1 MLSSKRVLFVDD
13 HPLILSALAENLGEL
28 GCHVVTAKRL
38 ADAIELIGNEEK
50 FDVVL
55 LDINLGKENGLDL
68 LEHPPAKLPERV
80 ILLSGATEQEWVM
93 QGFAL
98 GATGFIPKNVEL
110 DEVLTAL
117 AELMDKPIIRGS
129 GWVWNSDIKQLVDAY
144 DFFPRHT
151 LLTPKEREVFMQMR
165 EGKLDK
171 QIADE
176 LGSSIHTV
184 RVHIRAIRRKRGL
197 NRRSEQDR

>member
-1 MLSSKRVLFVDD
+1 MNSKRVLLVDD
-13 HPLILSALAENLGEL
+13 HPLILSGLAENLHGS
-28 GCHVVTAKRL
+28 GCHVATARGL
-38 ADAIELIGNEEK
+38 ADALRLIAEEEK
-50 FDVVL
+50 FDVVV

-68 LEHPPAKLPERV
+68 LEHPPSKLPERV

-98 GATGFIPKNVEL
+98 GAMGFIPKNVEL
-110 DEVLTAL
+110 DEVLAAL
-117 AELMDKPIIRGS
+117 AELMDKPIIHGS
-129 GWVWNSDIKQLVDAY
+129 GWVWNSDIRQLVDAY

-151 LLTPKEREVFMQMR
+151 VLTPKERVVFMRMR

-176 LGSSIHTV
+176 LGMSIHTV

-197 NRRSEQDR
+197 NRRSEQER